1 MLRHLLKLDGEKVDR
16 KHLTTLMKKMEIG
29 ALHRQPNT
37 SKRYPR
43 HRIYPYLLRN
53 LTIDRPNQVWA
64 MDITYLPMARGLV
77 YLTAVLGTVTVARS
91 SPEGFLILRGGLQTV
106 DEAIA
111 GYGTP
116 EIFNTDQ
123 GGSLP
128 ALPSPK
134 N

>member
-16 KHLTTLMKKMEIG
+16 KHLTTLMKKMEIE

-77 YLTAVLGTVTVARS
+77 YLIAVLDWYKRQDLLLETLQYSGDPLLSAR
-91 SPEGFLILRGGLQTV
+91 
-106 DEAIA
+106 
-111 GYGTP
+111 
-116 EIFNTDQ
+116 
-123 GGSLP
+123 
-128 ALPSPK
+128 
-134 N
+134 